1 VESRE
6 FSWRFLVMC
15 MKRDMVQVITVL
27 SINMYQIDRFLMM
40 KILKKSSIM
49 NFRQ

>member
-1 VESRE
+1 
-6 FSWRFLVMC
+6 MC

-40 KILKKSSIM
+40 KILKKDSV
-49 NFRQ
+49 RKVL

>member
-1 VESRE
+1 
-6 FSWRFLVMC
+6 

-27 SINMYQIDRFLMM
+27 SINMYQIDRFFMM

-49 NFRQ
+49 DFRQ